1 VFSVCCFYVHE
12 GGSAVDP
19 VPRTNPCC
27 GPNPY
32 YPPGGWHTRNA
43 QGHQYYLTHPLSFV
57 LFEGEATNL
66 LMGFN
71 VLHEW

>member
-1 VFSVCCFYVHE
+1 MDGGVKLLCILVCCVQCFLCVVFYVHE

-32 YPPGGWHTRNA
+32 YPPGGWHTI
-43 QGHQYYLTHPLSFV
+43 YPLGTPKV
-57 LFEGEATNL
+57 TNIT
-66 LMGFN
+66 
-71 VLHEW
+71 